1 MSVSPRSEAQNLK
14 RRVELKLWH
23 KLARGKKRLIL
34 SSDSSLNDEFND
46 NADVKIC
53 AIGNVNDGL
62 DATGF
67 DTVIVTELVDSYPE
81 LLSLLSCLEGVAE
94 EIVFPFLLSDYPE
107 FLAGSGINNELSH
120 SGCSASDLAAR
131 LHESGGWTLDA
142 CAPYGVFLF
151 GFQEN
156 PWLGKMQMTGEYSW
170 QRLISW
176 AQADKEFADLL
187 FFLETSLIAC
197 LPPKV
202 ARRSMLVLKRG
213 KQGAGDLLSVRERK
227 FNSFLERAGGL
238 PDLAPLLE
246 APAEEWKL
254 ELDRHLGSIRGQI
267 LLFFTWSCWWENER
281 IRMTTFLSAE
291 KWAILD
297 QWRMRYKID
306 ETAFDLVKS
315 WHQHPMLT
323 PSMRFQDAS
332 LGSALEYPFI
342 GEIITD
348 YFKCFQSA
356 PSQHD

>member
-1 MSVSPRSEAQNLK
+1 MSENSHREAQSLK
-14 RRVELKLWH
+14 RRVELKLWQ
-23 KLARGKKRLIL
+23 KLARGGKWLIL
-34 SSDSSLNDEFND
+34 SNDPSLIGEFKG
-46 NADVKIC
+46 NADVRIC
-53 AIGNVNDGL
+53 AVEDLNDGL
-62 DATGF
+62 VGAGF
-67 DTVIVTELVDSYPE
+67 DTVIVTELVDSYSA
-81 LLSLLSCLEGVAE
+81 LLSLLNRLENIAE
-94 EIVFPFLLSDYPE
+94 EVILPFLLSDYPE
-107 FLAGSGINNELSH
+107 FLAGSGVNNELSH
-120 SGCSASDLAAR
+120 SGCSANGLAER
-131 LHESGGWTLDA
+131 IHESENWALDA
-142 CAPYGVFLF
+142 CTPYGVFLF
-151 GFQEN
+151 GNQEN

-176 AQADKEFADLL
+176 AQADKEFSDLL

-213 KQGAGDLLSVRERK
+213 KQGAGDLLSVREQK
-227 FNSFLERAGGL
+227 FNSFLEGAGGL
-238 PDLAPLLE
+238 SDLAPLLE
-246 APAEEWKL
+246 APAEEWKS
-254 ELDRHLGSIRGQI
+254 ELDRHLDSIRGQI

-348 YFKCFQSA
+348 YFKCFQSV